1 MEEEEEE
8 RKKMN
13 KIGALQVW
21 FFWVFSTLLKVR
33 GTFRVGL
40 ALEYQREVVCK
51 LFELL
56 CFVFLGVAP
65 IP

>member
-1 MEEEEEE
+1 
-8 RKKMN
+8 MN

-21 FFWVFSTLLKVR
+21 FSLVFSTLLKVR